1 MSRAKDKILNKEIGK
16 KIREARMNNVIYE
29 KEIGMETDGQFLG
42 TYKTKKKTITQS
54 KLGKALNVTFQ
65 QIQKYESGHNGL
77 SSIKLLE
84 VCNFFNKPLE
94 YFTSDATELLE
105 KVRPTDNSSVKVT
118 ESLEN
123 V

>member
-1 MSRAKDKILNKEIGK
+1 MSRVRDKIYNKTIGQ
-16 KIREARMNNVIYE
+16 KIREARMNNVVYD

-42 TYKTKKKTITQS
+42 TYKARKKTITQS
-54 KLGKALNVTFQ
+54 KLGKALGVTFQ
-65 QIQKYESGHNGL
+65 QIQKYESGHNAL
-77 SSIKLLE
+77 SSLKLLE
-84 VCNFFNKPLE
+84 VSNFFNKPLE

-105 KVRPTDNSSVKVT
+105 KVRPTDNSSVKVS

>member
-1 MSRAKDKILNKEIGK
+1 MSRAKDKILNKTIGQ

-54 KLGKALNVTFQ
+54 KLGKALGVTFQ
-65 QIQKYESGHNGL
+65 QIQKYESGHNAL
-77 SSIKLLE
+77 SSLKLLE
-84 VCNFFNKPLE
+84 VSNFFNKPLE

>member
-1 MSRAKDKILNKEIGK
+1 MSRAKDKILNKTIGQ
-16 KIREARMNNVIYE
+16 KIREARMNNVVYE

-42 TYKTKKKTITQS
+42 TYKARKQTITQS
-54 KLGKALNVTFQ
+54 KLGKALGVTFQ
-65 QIQKYESGHNGL
+65 QIQKYESGHNAL

-84 VCNFFNKPLE
+84 VSNFFKKPLE

-105 KVRPTDNSSVKVT
+105 KVRPTDNSSAT
-118 ESLEN
+118 SSESLEN

>member
-1 MSRAKDKILNKEIGK
+1 MSKAKDKILNKTIGQ

-54 KLGKALNVTFQ
+54 KLGKALGVTFQ
-65 QIQKYESGHNGL
+65 QIQKYESGHNAL
-77 SSIKLLE
+77 SSLKLLE
-84 VCNFFNKPLE
+84 VSNFFNKPLE

-105 KVRPTDNSSVKVT
+105 KVRPTDNSSVSLP
-118 ESLEN
+118 ESFKN

>member
-1 MSRAKDKILNKEIGK
+1 MNRAKDKIFNKTIGQ

-29 KEIGMETDGQFLG
+29 KEIGMETDGKFLG
-42 TYKTKKKTITQS
+42 TYKARKMTITQS
-54 KLGKALNVTFQ
+54 KLGKALGVTFQ
-65 QIQKYESGHNGL
+65 QIQKYESGHNAL
-77 SSIKLLE
+77 SSLKLLE
-84 VCNFFNKPLE
+84 VSNFFNKPLE

-105 KVRPTDNSSVKVT
+105 KVRPTDNSSVKVS

>member
-1 MSRAKDKILNKEIGK
+1 MNRAKDKIFNKTIGQ

-29 KEIGMETDGQFLG
+29 KEIGMETDGKFLG
-42 TYKTKKKTITQS
+42 TYKARKMTITQS
-54 KLGKALNVTFQ
+54 KLGKALGVTFQ
-65 QIQKYESGHNGL
+65 QIQKYESGHNAL
-77 SSIKLLE
+77 SSLKLLE
-84 VCNFFNKPLE
+84 VSNFFNKPLE

-105 KVRPTDNSSVKVT
+105 KVRPTNNSSVKVS

>member
-1 MSRAKDKILNKEIGK
+1 MSRAKEKILNKEIGK
-16 KIREARMNNVIYE
+16 KIREARNV
-29 KEIGMETDGQFLG
+29 KPLV
-42 TYKTKKKTITQS
+42 TQT

-105 KVRPTDNSSVKVT
+105 KVRPTDNTSDQSESFKSV
-118 ESLEN
+118 
-123 V
+123 

>member
-1 MSRAKDKILNKEIGK
+1 MSRERDKIYNKTIGQK
-16 KIREARMNNVIYE
+16 MREARMNNVIYE

-54 KLGKALNVTFQ
+54 KLAKALGVTFQ
-65 QIQKYESGHNGL
+65 QIQKYESGHNAL
-77 SSIKLLE
+77 SSLKLLE
-84 VCNFFNKPLE
+84 VSNFFNKPLE

-105 KVRPTDNSSVKVT
+105 KVRPTDNSSASSS